1 MAHSGISLARRRICN
16 TCEHR
21 CALSARAHDLKWA
34 EFCAHA
40 GLDRREAWS
49 ALSLEFLEGPESN
62 CSAGYWTGVGPVDLT
77 AEREQERL
85 KKADSQADELTPV
98 LQKALEGATKE
109 KVQSTLDDLVGAGRI
124 EPEAAAQIEAS
135 LTTQE
140 ATK

>member
-21 CALSARAHDLKWA
+21 CALSAAAHELKWA
-34 EFCAHA
+34 EFCTFA

-62 CSAGYWTGVGPVDLT
+62 CPAGYWHGVPPVDLT

-85 KKADSQADELTPV
+85 QQADKQARELTPL
-98 LQKALEGATKE
+98 LQRALRDATAE
-109 KVQSTLDDLVGAGRI
+109 KLQGTLDDLVAAGRL
-124 EPEAAAQIEAS
+124 EPEAAAQIE
-135 LTTQE
+135 E
-140 ATK
+140 AILAAKT